1 MSRTVDDILD
11 DCLERLAKGEGVD
24 ECASRYPEHRAELLP
39 LLQAAAATMQA
50 ASSVSYRPE
59 AKARGLAR
67 LIAAAAE
74 RQAPRPHFMAWLNWR
89 PRLARPLVAGLVAA
103 LLTTGMA
110 VGTGVASSDSVP
122 GEPLYWVKTTKENV
136 SLMVPRSDM
145 DRAKLHISLARNRGD
160 EMRQL
165 MARGRYDD
173 AEPMVKRIRH
183 HLSES
188 TEFVGVLTPPN
199 PVEMPRRRAM
209 LEDGQSVAELRII
222 LRRDGRHLRAK
233 IREQLRKL
241 PPGERRKR
249 LDMLRRRAELGYWA
263 LIASLAETDSQTWR
277 PLWRTEHSRPRGR

>member
-11 DCLERLAKGEGVD
+11 DCLERLAGGEGVD
-24 ECASRYPEHRAELLP
+24 ECASRYPEHRAELMP
-39 LLQAAAATMQA
+39 LLKAAAATMKA

-59 AKARGLAR
+59 AKARGLDR
-67 LIAAAAE
+67 LMAAVAQ
-74 RQAPRPHFMAWLNWR
+74 RQTPQPRRIAWLDWR
-89 PRLARPLVAGLVAA
+89 PRLARPLLAGLAA
-103 LLTTGMA
+103 VLLTAGMA
-110 VGTGVASSDSVP
+110 VGTGAASSDSVP
-122 GEPLYWVKTTKENV
+122 GEPLYWVKTTRENV
-136 SLMVPRSDM
+136 SLMVPQSDM

-160 EMRQL
+160 EMRRL

-173 AEPMVKRIRH
+173 AEPLVKRIRH

-199 PVEMPRRRAM
+199 PVDMPRRWAV
-209 LEDGQSVAELRII
+209 LENGESVAELRII

-233 IREQLRKL
+233 IREQLRRL

-249 LDMLRRRAELGYWA
+249 LDLLRRRAELGYWA
-263 LIASLAETDSQTWR
+263 LIASLAESDSQTWR